1 MIFSIWDE
9 LPGQKDNASGRFS
22 SLIGVPLVSHAK
34 QLLGEA
40 PLLLVIEACKE
51 GLRGIGELLLIDG
64 ALAHIIGSPAH
75 LFDDV
80 DGALLLRA
88 IGSQRDL
95 AVSLLFADVA
105 HGALEAG

>member
-22 SLIGVPLVSHAK
+22 SLIGVPLVSGAN

-40 PLLLVIEACKE
+40 PLLLVVEACKE
-51 GLRGIGELLLIDG
+51 GLRGIRELLLIDG
-64 ALAHIIGSPAH
+64 ALAHIIGSPPH
-75 LFDDV
+75 FFDDV

-88 IGSQRDL
+88 IGLQRDF
-95 AVSLLFADVA
+95 AVRPLFADVA
-105 HGALEAG
+105 HRALES